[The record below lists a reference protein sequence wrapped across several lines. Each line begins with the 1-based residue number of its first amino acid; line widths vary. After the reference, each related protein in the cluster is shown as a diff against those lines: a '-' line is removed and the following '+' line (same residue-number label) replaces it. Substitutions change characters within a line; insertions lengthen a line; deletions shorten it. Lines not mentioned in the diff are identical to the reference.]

1 MTNFQRGFA
10 GELTKLAGP
19 AKIGNFFHR
28 LNHSPELRM
37 AIRKAAIL
45 GAGTGAVGSMFGSV
59 GEGESRL
66 KKTLQGAALG
76 ALTGGVSGA
85 AFPGWF
91 GRASRLAEGERPL
104 R

>member
-1 MTNFQRGFA
+1 MTNFQHGFA
-10 GELTKLAGP
+10 SELAKLAGP
-19 AKIGNFFHR
+19 AKIGNLFHR
-28 LNHSPELRM
+28 LNHSPEFRT
-37 AIRKAAIL
+37 AIRKAALL
-45 GAGTGAVGSMFGSV
+45 GAGTGAVGSLFGGV

-91 GRASRLAEGERPL
+91 GRSSRLAEGERAL